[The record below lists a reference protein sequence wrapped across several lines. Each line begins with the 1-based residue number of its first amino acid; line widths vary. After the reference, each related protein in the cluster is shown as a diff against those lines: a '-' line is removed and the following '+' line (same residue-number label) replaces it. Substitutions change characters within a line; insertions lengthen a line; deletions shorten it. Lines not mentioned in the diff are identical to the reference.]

1 MRSRVLRWIL
11 ILTAAALTLVVLL
24 IATVWLVSWRRIG
37 RVHTADVVVP
47 RTIPAGADAIARG
60 RHIASAVASC
70 TVCHG
75 DDLGGQMLGEPS
87 AFGTLA
93 GPNLTRG
100 AGGLGQTFTD
110 VDWVRAIRHG
120 IHRDGTSLIVM
131 PSEAFVHMNE
141 ADLADLIAYLKQLA
155 PVDRQLPPTR
165 LGPIGRALLVAGQ
178 LSLIVDR
185 TPRLPYPAVVAPGA
199 TVEYGRYLAS
209 YAGCIG
215 CHGPGLSGG
224 RVEGPPDVPPA
235 SNLTPDPSGLAAWTE
250 VDFERALRH
259 GVRPNGT
266 QIDIFMPWPNF
277 SGLTD
282 AEVKALWLFLRS
294 VPAKPFGKE

>member
-11 ILTAAALTLVVLL
+11 ISVATVLTLVVLL

-37 RVHTADVVVP
+37 RVHTVEVVVP
-47 RTIPAGADAIARG
+47 RTVPAGADAIARG
-60 RHIASAVASC
+60 QHIASAVASC
-70 TVCHG
+70 TLCHG
-75 DDLGGQMLGEPS
+75 ADLGGQMMGEPS

-93 GPNLTRG
+93 APNLTRG
-100 AGGLGQTFTD
+100 TGGLGQTFTD

-120 IHRDGTSLIVM
+120 VHRDGTSLVVM

-141 ADLADLIAYLKQLA
+141 GDLGDLIAYLKQLT

-165 LGPIGRALLVAGQ
+165 LGPIGRALLVGGQ

-185 TPRLPYPAVVAPGA
+185 TPRLPYPAPVAPGA
-199 TVEYGRYLAS
+199 TLEYGRYLATYS
-209 YAGCIG
+209 GCIG

-224 RVEGPPDVPPA
+224 LVEGPPGVPPA

-250 VDFERALRH
+250 ADFERAIRH

-266 QIDIFMPWPNF
+266 QIEIFMPWPNF

-282 AEVKALWLFLRS
+282 DEVKALWLFLRS
-294 VPAKPFGKE
+294 VPAKPFGNK